1 MAGGRVDE
9 IHDNVFAVSGRI
21 NSTWGG
27 GLCDMMRS
35 RRLLEI
41 IEAEGLIE
49 AAGPK
54 GARLVAGLEQIR
66 DESGL
71 ISNVRGR
78 GLFVACDLTDTEQRD
93 QVVTDLRRKQHV
105 IVLPSGERAIR
116 FRPALS
122 VSEDEIDEAVRAV
135 GRSVARVAGK
145 ERVA

>member
-1 MAGGRVDE
+1 
-9 IHDNVFAVSGRI
+9 
-21 NSTWGG
+21 
-27 GLCDMMRS
+27 
-35 RRLLEI
+35 
-41 IEAEGLIE
+41 
-49 AAGPK
+49 
-54 GARLVAGLEQIR
+54 
-66 DESGL
+66 L

-78 GLFVACDLTDTEQRD
+78 GLFVACDLPDTEQRD